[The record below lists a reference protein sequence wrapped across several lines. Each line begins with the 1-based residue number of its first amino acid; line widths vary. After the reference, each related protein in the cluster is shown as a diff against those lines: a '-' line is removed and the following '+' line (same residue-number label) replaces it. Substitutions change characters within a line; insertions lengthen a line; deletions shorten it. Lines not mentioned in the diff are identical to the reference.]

1 MNFYTPGVS
10 LFEKSVYGAPPMAPL
25 LFPNLVALALIGLWE
40 LAANLDDQPA
50 ARFSVFDRL
59 FAWTAV
65 PNPEG

>member
-25 LFPNLVALALIGLWE
+25 LFPNLVALALIGLLQ
-40 LAANLDDQPA
+40 LAAHLDDQPV

-59 FAWTAV
+59 LAWAAA
-65 PNPEG
+65 PESES